1 MILALFKIVGLASS
15 TTIGVRAR
23 LCVTMRIAC
32 TCIRVFSDRDREEF
46 VSVMCLFVFVS
57 MSVCMSVHN
66 VRVCM

>member
-1 MILALFKIVGLASS
+1 VILALFKIVGLASS

-32 TCIRVFSDRDREEF
+32 TCIRVFSDREEF
-46 VSVMCLFVFVS
+46 VSVMSLFVFVS
-57 MSVCMSVHN
+57 MSVRMSVHN